1 MSQPSTSICDLP
13 AATLAAQLR
22 AGALSAVEVVEAHL
36 ARIAQVEPH
45 VQAWVH
51 VDAAGARAAARAL
64 DDEYRTG
71 RVRGPL
77 HGVPVALKDI
87 FDAAGLVTT
96 SGAAPFAHRRPEVDA
111 PAVAVLRAAGAVVLG
126 KTTTTEFAYSDPT
139 ETRNPWNLAHT
150 PGGSSAGSAA
160 AVAARMVPLA
170 LGSQTI
176 GSTLRP
182 AAYCGVVG
190 FKPTYGLVSTEGVTP
205 LAWSLDHVGIFGR
218 TVEDVVLVLAV
229 LTSSAAASGA
239 GVRSGRVPGAPG
251 AAAGPAGGPRADAH
265 ESAGEEERSGGV
277 EFPRLG
283 LLRAFYA
290 GIAMPEVTA
299 HLDDVAETFAGA
311 GATVEEVALP
321 PSAADL
327 LAAGQLVLRVEAAAY
342 HRAQFERHADAYRPK
357 IRRLVEDGLRERGVD
372 YVLAQRVRAQF
383 RQEMAPL
390 FARFDALLLPVAPAP
405 APPRSEGTTGDPVLC
420 APWSFCGFPAIAL
433 PAGLSRD
440 GLPLGIQLVAGQA
453 AEAHLLD
460 VARWCEAR
468 LGVSAAPP
476 LQGR

>member
-1 MSQPSTSICDLP
+1 MSQPRMSICDLP
-13 AATLAAQLR
+13 AAALAAQLR

-36 ARIAQVEPH
+36 ARIAEVEPH

-111 PAVAVLRAAGAVVLG
+111 PAVAALRAAGAVVLG

-139 ETRNPWNLAHT
+139 DTRNPWNLAHT

-182 AAYCGVVG
+182 AAYCGIVG
-190 FKPTYGLVSTEGVTP
+190 LKPTYGLVSTEGVTP

-218 TVEDVVLVLAV
+218 TVEDVALALAV
-229 LTSSAAASGA
+229 LTAPAAASGG
-239 GVRSGRVPGAPG
+239 GVTSGRLPGTSG
-251 AAAGPAGGPRADAH
+251 AAGPAGGARADAH
-265 ESAGEEERSGGV
+265 EPAGEEEKSGAVG
-277 EFPRLG
+277 FPRLG

-290 GIAMPEVTA
+290 GIATPEVTA
-299 HLDDVAETFAGA
+299 RLDEVAETFAGA
-311 GATVEEVALP
+311 GAMVEEVALP

-327 LAAGQLVLRVEAAAY
+327 LTAGQLVLRVEAAAY

-383 RQEMAPL
+383 RREMAPL
-390 FARFDALLLPVAPAP
+390 FARFDALLSPVAPAP

-420 APWSFCGFPAIAL
+420 APWSFGGFPAIAL

-440 GLPLGIQLVAGQA
+440 GLPLGIQLVAGQG

-468 LGVSAAPP
+468 LGVCAAPP
-476 LQGR
+476 LQGG